1 MVSDVPALGPGSR
14 VAGYRVE
21 QQLGAGGM
29 ANVYLARHEQL
40 GRQVALKILSP
51 SLRVDK
57 DFRQRFIR
65 ESRAA
70 AKVDHP
76 NILPIYDAGESDGW
90 MFIAMR
96 YAREGD
102 VSSLLQEHGALSPE
116 LTMSIIVPIADAL
129 DAAHDAG
136 IVHRDVKPA
145 NMLLDARRDVDIH
158 VYLTDFGI
166 TTVMAENDLTQTGVV
181 IGTPA
186 YMAPEQAEGSRVDG
200 RTDQWGLASS
210 AFTMLGGSPPFT
222 GGSTIETLYAI
233 VSQPAPSLK
242 SLRPELPSAV
252 DAVFAR
258 AFEKSPGNRYASCN
272 EFADALIN
280 ALGIASG
287 TGSSWAT
294 NCTPVAGSGTLP
306 DEPPDGGPYPGAE
319 FPARRPDSLDIP
331 LKASFRYVHEPSRA
345 DDDALPS
352 LGNDELIAELEKRLR
367 HSRGG
372 TFLITGFRGVG
383 KSTLVMRALDEL
395 STRSGPSDVVVPVA
409 LSVARSTT
417 TERLLFAIV
426 RRVFETLSDQGV
438 LERLPSQTRHALLV
452 SYMRTSL
459 SYTETQTR
467 STQQSAGLNVGL
479 GPGKLV
485 KEVADIAGPQLQMSA
500 SRSKSLATEAAF
512 LAYSE
517 TDVEY
522 DLMRIISLVNR
533 TLDIPPDRRSWWRG
547 LRPRWLHRRGLI
559 APPRLRLV
567 IVLDEVDKLTMDDK
581 GMAAVEELLS
591 GTKNVLTMSGAH
603 FLVIA
608 GPDLQDR
615 AVRDA
620 ARGTGVYESV
630 FGWRLYIPCMWDA
643 PERLISDVVS
653 DDQRQ
658 VKDMIEMLVHYLRFK
673 ARGVPRRLVQEVNS
687 FVSWPD
693 DQPCIRI
700 GPRGLERVQFYAQIE
715 RIMRTFLEGSNRT
728 TLFPVALDED
738 RWRLG
743 SYFVVDW
750 ILQSEGNP
758 FTAADLFPEN
768 DDASFDPLLR
778 ISRRSIDRLLDHLAD
793 HEILEIVRSDGAMNT
808 VVADVKESTEKVFRL
823 SREIQRILYGLA
835 ERWDKAS
842 ALPLTPATGPRQ
854 AGTPPVL
861 RMIAGRYEIGD
872 IISQGSLSTVFKGRD
887 VITGQ
892 QVAVKLLLTALAD
905 DAVALAR
912 FRREAEI
919 SRKLNHPQVVH
930 TYAFIDGPDDFVIIT
945 ERLVGQTLQEV
956 VQNEGI
962 MSPGEVAGMG
972 QVLASALTYLADQQ
986 VVRLDLKPGN
996 IIMADRGPVIAE
1008 LGIALVQDTDA
1019 PDITVTGMFVGT
1031 PAFMAP
1037 ELFTGNEADRRSDIY
1052 SLGLVMHY
1060 CLAGKH
1066 PWEDLPHIAD
1076 IGNAVLNERIYM
1088 SGLGISQQFQAVLER
1103 ATARRPDDRFP
1114 DAAAL
1119 GDALR
1124 QTPEWQALGR
1134 GPEES
1139 ETAVTLDIAALGDA
1153 LRQAP
1158 EWPATRADIPR
1169 VGEDPVETE

>member
-1 MVSDVPALGPGSR
+1 MASDIPALGPGPR

-21 QQLGAGGM
+21 RRLGAGGM
-29 ANVYLARHEQL
+29 AEVYLAHHEQL

-51 SLRVDK
+51 YLGRDAN
-57 DFRQRFIR
+57 FEQRFIR

-70 AKVDHP
+70 ARVDHP
-76 NILPIYDAGESDGW
+76 NIIPIYDAGESNDGR

-96 YAREGD
+96 YARDGD
-102 VSSLLQEHGALSPE
+102 VQSLLSEREVLSPE
-116 LTMSIIVPIADAL
+116 LAMSIIAPIADAL

-145 NMLLDARRDVDIH
+145 NMLLDARRDGNIH

-166 TTVMAENDLTQTGVV
+166 TTLKAEGTLTTGGQV
-181 IGTPA
+181 IGTPN
-186 YMAPEQAEGSRVDG
+186 YMAPEQIEGRPVDG

-210 AFTMLGGSPPFT
+210 AFTILGGAPPFAGAELT
-222 GGSTIETLYAI
+222 QTLFAI
-233 VSQPAPSLK
+233 ISRPAPSLK

-258 AFEKSPGNRYASCN
+258 AFEKSPGDRYATCN
-272 EFADALIN
+272 EFADALRA
-280 ALGIASG
+280 ALGLASAA
-287 TGSSWAT
+287 GSSWAT
-294 NCTPVAGSGTLP
+294 SGTP
-306 DEPPDGGPYPGAE
+306 AADSGAPPGEPPKEGPYQGAE
-319 FPARRPDSLDIP
+319 FPARRPDSLDIA
-331 LKASFRYVHEPSRA
+331 LKESFRYVHEPSRA

-395 STRSGPSDVVVPVA
+395 SSRSGPSDVLVPVA

-467 STQQSAGLNVGL
+467 SSQQSAGLKVGL

-485 KEVADIAGPQLQMSA
+485 KEVADIAAPQLQMSA

-533 TLDIPPDRRSWWRG
+533 TLDIPPASRSWWRG
-547 LRPRWLHRRGLI
+547 LRPRWLQRSGLV

-581 GMAAVEELLS
+581 GIAAVEELLS

-643 PERLISDVVS
+643 PERLIADVVS
-653 DDQRQ
+653 DDERQ
-658 VKDMIEMLVHYLRFK
+658 AKDMIEMLVHYLRFK
-673 ARGVPRRLVQEVNS
+673 ARGVPRRLLQEVNS

-693 DQPCIRI
+693 DQPRIRI
-700 GPRGLERVQFYAQIE
+700 GPRGLRRVQFYAQIE
-715 RIMRTFLEGSNRT
+715 RTMRVYLEGSNRT
-728 TLFPVALDED
+728 RLFPVPLDED

-758 FTAADLFPEN
+758 FTAADLLSEN
-768 DDASFDPLLR
+768 DAASFDPLLR
-778 ISRRSIDRLLDHLAD
+778 ISRRSIERLLDHLAD
-793 HEILEIVRSDGAMNT
+793 HQILEMVRSDGAMNT

-823 SREIQRILYGLA
+823 SGEIQRILYGLA
-835 ERWDKAS
+835 EGLDKAS
-842 ALPLTPATGPRQ
+842 ALPLTYATGPRQ
-854 AGTPPVL
+854 AGAPVL
-861 RMIAGRYEIGD
+861 RVIAGRYEIGE
-872 IISQGSLSTVFKGRD
+872 IISQGGLSTVFKGRD

-892 QVAVKLLLTALAD
+892 QVAVKLLLTALD
-905 DAVALAR
+905 HDAVALAR

-930 TYAFIDGPDDFVIIT
+930 TYAFIDGPDDFAIIA

-956 VQNEGI
+956 VQDEGT

-972 QVLASALTYLADQQ
+972 QILASALTYLADEQ
-986 VVRLDLKPGN
+986 VFRLDLKPGN
-996 IIMADRGPVIAE
+996 IVMADRGPVIAD
-1008 LGIALVQDTDA
+1008 LGTALAQDTGA
-1019 PDITVTGMFVGT
+1019 PDITAATGMIVGT

-1066 PWEDLPHIAD
+1066 PWEGLPHIAS
-1076 IGNAVLNERIYM
+1076 IMNAVLNERIDM
-1088 SGLGISQQFQAVLER
+1088 SDLGISQQFQAVLER
-1103 ATARRPDDRFP
+1103 ATAREPDDRFP

-1119 GDALR
+1119 GVALR
-1124 QTPEWQALGR
+1124 RTPEWQALGT
-1134 GPEES
+1134 GPEEGG
-1139 ETAVTLDIAALGDA
+1139 TAVSRPGIPGIGAD
-1153 LRQAP
+1153 
-1158 EWPATRADIPR
+1158 TRPDIP
-1169 VGEDPVETE
+1169 GIGAEDPIETE